1 MDTAA
6 GHPSSP
12 RPAPRPHPAARAR
25 AGGAPGEPAA
35 ARRRPAAPP
44 ASWPCLV
51 TWLGAARPTT
61 GDLAALR
68 RAVHRVDPRGRLL
81 VVDPATQVVLLAGE
95 PRGGTTGSR
104 LRGDVAAL
112 ARALH
117 ERRPAAEVRLAVAGR
132 VRPDEPLAQLVARL
146 REATPAP
153 APVDPTPRHGALDE
167 LLDRVDLDAAAVF
180 ADEQLGGLEAHDRR
194 HGTDLLHVLE
204 LALASGHRNEA
215 ASAAYMHRNTFRRQ
229 LRLALGLLKADLDV
243 PEERLALHLAVEL
256 RRHARIDART
266 AAGDPWCAVHRFG

>member
-1 MDTAA
+1 
-6 GHPSSP
+6 
-12 RPAPRPHPAARAR
+12 
-25 AGGAPGEPAA
+25 
-35 ARRRPAAPP
+35 
-44 ASWPCLV
+44 V
-51 TWLGAARPTT
+51 TWLGAPPTA

-68 RAVHRVDPRGRLL
+68 RAVHRADPRGRVL

-112 ARALH
+112 AHALR
-117 ERRPAAEVRLAVAGR
+117 ERRPGADVRFAVAGR
-132 VRPDEPLAQLVARL
+132 VRPGEPVAELVARL
-146 REATPAP
+146 REA
-153 APVDPTPRHGALDE
+153 APVPDPAAPTPRHGALDA

-180 ADEQLGGLEAHDRR
+180 ADDQLGVLEAHDRR

-204 LALASGHRNEA
+204 LALASGHRSEA

-229 LRLALGLLKADLDV
+229 LRLALGLLEADLDD

-256 RRHARIDART
+256 RRHARIDAST
-266 AAGDPWCAVHRFG
+266 APGDPGCAVHRFG

>member
-1 MDTAA
+1 
-6 GHPSSP
+6 
-12 RPAPRPHPAARAR
+12 
-25 AGGAPGEPAA
+25 
-35 ARRRPAAPP
+35 
-44 ASWPCLV
+44 
-51 TWLGAARPTT
+51 
-61 GDLAALR
+61 
-68 RAVHRVDPRGRLL
+68 
-81 VVDPATQVVLLAGE
+81 
-95 PRGGTTGSR
+95 
-104 LRGDVAAL
+104 
-112 ARALH
+112 
-117 ERRPAAEVRLAVAGR
+117 

-266 AAGDPWCAVHRFG
+266 AAGDPGCAVHRFG